1 MTAMAVVRSIGS
13 PPGGRL
19 GFGCRFVGSIRKTG
33 DGIIGDGDGD
43 GDVNVNGNVNVNGR
57 DDGHGWRHCVS

>member
-1 MTAMAVVRSIGS
+1 M
-13 PPGGRL
+13 
-19 GFGCRFVGSIRKTG
+19 GSIRKTG